1 MKNLM
6 MKLVLISVCL
16 FFAFNCVETATSCKG
31 KYEATLVGECM
42 EIDVCTGAAINGNCP
57 QSQTCCVADVA
68 SPDVVENFYL
78 TREIFLKIAGNT
90 TRNSALYA
98 HLVESMN
105 IAEIQTPFQVA
116 AYVSQL
122 IGETD
127 FFRRI
132 ESLQSENDFSPT
144 LGNNE
149 TGMN

>member
-1 MKNLM
+1 

-16 FFAFNCVETATSCKG
+16 FFALNCVESATSCQG

-68 SPDVVENFYL
+68 SPDDSENLYL
-78 TREIFLKIAGNT
+78 TKEIFLKIAGNT
-90 TRNSALYA
+90 TRNSALYS

-105 IAEIQTPFQVA
+105 IAGIRTPFHVA

-127 FFRRI
+127 FFKRI
-132 ESLQSENDFSPT
+132 ESLQPENDFSPA
-144 LGNNE
+144 LGNNQ
-149 TGMN
+149 TGIN